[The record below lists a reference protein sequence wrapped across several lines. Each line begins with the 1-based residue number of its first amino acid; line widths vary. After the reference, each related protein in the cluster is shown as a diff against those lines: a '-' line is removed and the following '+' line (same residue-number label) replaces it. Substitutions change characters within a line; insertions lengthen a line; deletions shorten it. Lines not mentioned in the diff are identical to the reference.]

1 MNRDLETLEYRQ
13 LPQFLVQAQ
22 QILEVF
28 AGMSREQL
36 KEFARLGYQ
45 FCEASSTENKYVFII

>member
-45 FCEASSTENKYVFII
+45 FCETSSTKNKYVFII